1 MRVFCVNSELL
12 ELLFG
17 GAAHPQLWPAAE
29 KGAAELPEIRPLP
42 VLVQANVPYG
52 IGSLTKF

>member
-1 MRVFCVNSELL
+1 MRVLCVYSELL

-17 GAAHPQLWPAAE
+17 GAAHPQLWLAAE

-42 VLVQANVPYG
+42 ALV
-52 IGSLTKF
+52 